1 MSKTQEVVMIQPET
15 LTLSPRD
22 RAQSTRS
29 RGTHM
34 SLKGLLLAAL
44 ICTTAGVVRVAGQAM
59 ACGNINN
66 EKVFVNALYADIL
79 GRDPD
84 REGFRL
90 NRNRIIGCGTD
101 ANCLDNVRADITLKY
116 FSLNEFSTRTGINVS
131 DNGQFVRALYVY
143 LLRREPNPDGYNHWL
158 SYLNQ
163 TGDRLGVVRAFITS
177 DEYRARCFPEA
188 HLLLRLGA
196 GTEHSSNVPDYIAQH
211 WRRMQEQAPF
221 FDGISIYG
229 ASDNGIDLT
238 DRLFTSSRVDEFVL
252 TETTRKIRKA
262 TDGWRQS
269 NTFTDNFIFLRST
282 PPTAAYGN
290 FTSWSDDQF
299 WAQVNRNAA
308 RMARLAKDSGLKG
321 LFLDPEQYDPGHV
334 PIWWCQEMAPKDFP
348 GLDPNVVCAEGT
360 DGEPQVPVKYR
371 ELLRRRGREFML
383 SILNEYPDITIIS
396 TFGHSFVQFVARTQ
410 LHAGFVGGILE
421 AIQDRNARFFHD
433 GIEVYRNVEPEKLY
447 REAMGGFTGS
457 FTEYWGNGWYYAVN
471 KPVQQKYELGALP
484 FWLDRGQP
492 PQPSPTPTGSGPV
505 YPEATKIGDVIRRML
520 STSDR
525 YTWLYS
531 ERTSFF
537 DNRNVPQDIA
547 DAICRAKAEAAE
559 QTLRCAPPRP
569 FFDFDGDGK
578 ADISVFR
585 PTQATWYLSRSRDGF
600 AAEQFGLSTDVLAP
614 ADYDGDGKTDIAVW
628 RPSNGTWYL
637 QRSRL
642 GFTAF
647 TWGTDGD
654 KPVPGDYD
662 GDGLADMAVFRP
674 STGTWYIM
682 QSSNNQYRSTPWGI
696 SEDQPVPGDY
706 DGDGKT
712 DVAVWRP
719 SNGTWYVLSSQ
730 FGTYK
735 GTLLGNAG
743 DRLVP
748 ADYDGDGKTDIAVYR
763 PSNGTWYLL
772 RSQAGAT
779 QEHHGASTD
788 IPVPADYDGDNR
800 VDLAVF
806 RLSEGKGYWHIKHSG
821 SGDTTVQ
828 FGASG
833 DKPIPNAYDQ

>member
-1 MSKTQEVVMIQPET
+1 MNRLQSIASHLASKGCVVAARNAVSFST
-15 LTLSPRD
+15 LFIV
-22 RAQSTRS
+22 A
-29 RGTHM
+29 
-34 SLKGLLLAAL
+34 LLCL
-44 ICTTAGVVRVAGQAM
+44 TAGNTPVSGHAT

-90 NRNRIIGCGTD
+90 RRNRIIACGAD
-101 ANCLDNVRADITLKY
+101 ANCLDNVRANITLEF
-116 FSLNEFSTRTGINVS
+116 FSLNEFSTRSGINVS

-143 LLRREPNPDGYNHWL
+143 LLRREPNADGYAQWL

-163 TGDRLGVVRAFITS
+163 TGDRVGVVRGFITS

-196 GTEHSSNVPDYIAQH
+196 GTEDASNRPDYLALH
-211 WRRMQEQAPF
+211 WRQMQEQAPF
-221 FDGISIYG
+221 FDGITIYG
-229 ASDNGIDLT
+229 VSDNGTDLT
-238 DRLFTSSRVDEFVL
+238 DRLFTNSRVDEYVL
-252 TETTRKIRKA
+252 TETTQKIRTA
-262 TDGWRQS
+262 TEGWRRS

-282 PPTAAYGN
+282 PPKAYVAS
-290 FTSWSDDQF
+290 FSWFDDQF

-321 LFLDPEQYDPGHV
+321 LFLDPEQYPEHV
-334 PIWWCQEMAPKDFP
+334 PLWSCVKMFEIDFP
-348 GLDPNVVCAEGT
+348 SRQGAC
-360 DGEPQVPVKYR
+360 DGEPIVPVEYR
-371 ELLRRRGREFML
+371 EILRRRGREFML
-383 SILNEYPDITIIS
+383 SILNEYPDITIMT
-396 TFGHSFVQFVARTQ
+396 TFGHSFVHFQGGLA
-410 LHAGFVGGILE
+410 LHAGFVDGILE
-421 AIQDRNARFFHD
+421 AIQERNARFFYD
-433 GIEVYRNVEPEKLY
+433 GIEVYRNAEPEALY
-447 REAMGGFTGS
+447 REAMGGFNS
-457 FTEYWGNGWYYAVN
+457 AQFDVAYWGTGWYYALN

-484 FWLDRGQP
+484 FWLDP
-492 PQPSPTPTGSGPV
+492 HISPNLNVTQT
-505 YPEATKIGDVIRRML
+505 GDVVRRML
-520 STSDR
+520 NTSDR

-537 DNRNVPQDIA
+537 INRNVPQAIA
-547 DAICRAKAEAAE
+547 DALCRAKAEAAE

-569 FFDFDGDGK
+569 LFDFDGDGK
-578 ADISVFR
+578 ADLSVFR
-585 PTQATWYLSRSRDGF
+585 PSNATWYLSRSRDGF
-600 AAEQFGLSTDVLAP
+600 VGEQFGVATDVLAP
-614 ADYDGDGKTDIAVW
+614 ADYDGDGKTDIAVY

-642 GFTAF
+642 GFTVYA
-647 TWGTDGD
+647 WGTAED
-654 KPVPGDYD
+654 KIVPADYD
-662 GDGLADMAVFRP
+662 GDGQADVAVFRP
-674 STGTWYIM
+674 STGMWHIV
-682 QSSNNQYRSTPWGI
+682 QSSNNQFRSVSWGTGG
-696 SEDQPVPGDY
+696 DQPVPGDY

-719 SNGTWYVLSSQ
+719 SNRTWYVLSSQ

-735 GTLLGNAG
+735 GTSLGEAG
-743 DRLVP
+743 DKLVP

-772 RSQAGAT
+772 RSQAGST
-779 QEHHGASTD
+779 EIQHGVSTD

-806 RLSEGKGYWHIKHSG
+806 RLSEGQGYWRIKRSP
-821 SGDTTVQ
+821 SGDTVEP

-833 DKPIPNAYDQ
+833 DKPIPSAYGQ

>member
-1 MSKTQEVVMIQPET
+1 
-15 LTLSPRD
+15 
-22 RAQSTRS
+22 
-29 RGTHM
+29 M

-44 ICTTAGVVRVAGQAM
+44 ICTTAGVVRVAGHAT

-90 NRNRIIGCGTD
+90 NRNRIIACGTD
-101 ANCLDNVRADITLKY
+101 ANCLDNVRADITLKF

-163 TGDRLGVVRAFITS
+163 TGDRLGVVRVFITS

-221 FDGISIYG
+221 LDGISIYG

-238 DRLFTSSRVDEFVL
+238 DRLFTDSRVDQYPL
-252 TETTRKIRKA
+252 TEMTRKVRTA
-262 TDGWRQS
+262 TDGWRQY

-282 PPTAAYGN
+282 PPAAYGN

-321 LFLDPEQYDPGHV
+321 LFLDPEQYQPGHV
-334 PIWWCQEMAPKDFP
+334 PIWSCQDMAPKDFP
-348 GLDPNVVCAEGT
+348 GIALNVVCNE
-360 DGEPQVPVKYR
+360 DPSGEPQVPSRYR
-371 ELLRRRGREFML
+371 EILRRRGREFML
-383 SILNEYPDITIIS
+383 SILNEYPDITIMT
-396 TFGHSFVQFVARTQ
+396 TFGHSYVSFVGHPNAPSQ
-410 LHAGFVGGILE
+410 LHAGFVDGILE
-421 AIQDRNARFFHD
+421 AIHVRKARSFHD
-433 GIEVYRNVEPEKLY
+433 GIEVYRNVEPEALY
-447 REAMGGFTGS
+447 GEAMGHFTGDKNI
-457 FTEYWGNGWYYAVN
+457 EHVRYWGTGWYYAPD
-471 KPVQQKYELGALP
+471 KPLQQKYELGALP
-484 FWLDRGQP
+484 FWLDP
-492 PQPSPTPTGSGPV
+492 HISPNFNVTQT
-505 YPEATKIGDVIRRML
+505 EDVIRRML
-520 STSDR
+520 NASDR

-547 DAICRAKAEAAE
+547 DALCRAKAEAA
-559 QTLRCAPPRP
+559 QQAPRCAPPRP
-569 FFDFDGDGK
+569 LFDFDGDGK
-578 ADISVFR
+578 ADVSVFR

-628 RPSNGTWYL
+628 RPANGTWYL

-647 TWGTDGD
+647 QWGTDGD

-719 SNGTWYVLSSQ
+719 SNGTWYVFSSQ

-772 RSQAGAT
+772 RSQAGSI
-779 QEHHGASTD
+779 QVQHGVSTD

-806 RLSEGKGYWHIKHSG
+806 RLSEGNGYWYIKRSA
-821 SGDTTVQ
+821 SGDTAEH

-833 DKPIPNAYDQ
+833 DKPIPKAYGQ